1 MLHFLICFRVPKGVV
16 LDNQAFRSE
25 LALAKQEK
33 LAILGSTEDIAQVQR
48 NPLLRARFCLQ
59 YVLQTMDNPLERDVI
74 VSARLSMCY
83 VELAFGNY
91 YKVREMA
98 NAILSEMEGIV
109 LNDNHQSQRIQR
121 LHKRQVATVSL
132 YLSEACCALGD
143 VSTAMMHV
151 LDEGG
156 TDGKLNQLVSHL
168 SGVTV
173 EQASK
178 SKSAQRRLLDAN
190 AKVRSCA
197 AVITAATG
205 NTGTAKELLQS
216 VKITDDEHHAQVDSL
231 STRRALTYTFLRD
244 RDTATALATLS

>member
-1 MLHFLICFRVPKGVV
+1 MSKGII
-16 LDNQAFRSE
+16 LDNQAFRNE
-25 LALAKQEK
+25 LALTKQEK

-59 YVLQTMDNPLERDVI
+59 YFLQTMENPLERDVI
-74 VSARLSMCY
+74 VSARLSLCY
-83 VELAFGNY
+83 AELAFRNY
-91 YKVREMA
+91 HKVREMA
-98 NAILSEMEGIV
+98 STILTEMQGIV
-109 LNDNHQSQRIQR
+109 VNDNHKSQSIQR
-121 LHKRQVATVSL
+121 LHKRQVATASL

-156 TDGKLNQLVSHL
+156 TDDKLNQLASHL

-178 SKSAQRRLLDAN
+178 SESAQRRLSNAK
-190 AKVRSCA
+190 AKVRCCA
-197 AVITAATG
+197 AVITAAMG
-205 NTGTAKELLQS
+205 NTGTAKELVQS
-216 VKITDDEHHAQVDSL
+216 VKITEDAHSSPFDSL

-244 RDTATALATLS
+244 NDAATAFATLLS